1 MFNPAVAGCDTS
13 TILNASYRQLW
24 SGFNDAP
31 KDELIT
37 LNTPFTNKIGL
48 GTKLYKLTTGPLSK
62 TSIEATYS
70 YRVPINY
77 KDFKLSMGL
86 SILLYDYSIDK
97 NKITLKDMNDEALI
111 KSSNS
116 LIVPDANF
124 GTYMYNNDVY
134 FGFAIHQL
142 FNRRVSMINRDNLL
156 QRQVRHYFFNAGYK
170 YSINKEFDLEPSVL
184 LKLIEAGIFQA
195 DFNLL
200 CTYKKS
206 ISLGLAYRTG
216 KVVILMINVENKK
229 LSIGYSYDLTFSTI
243 NKYSAGSHEIRI
255 TYKLKPISFYKKTTF
270 LI

>member
-1 MFNPAVAGCDTS
+1 MFNPAVAGCDTNS
-13 TILNASYRQLW
+13 ILNASYRQLW

-31 KDELIT
+31 KEELVT
-37 LNTPFTNKIGL
+37 LHTPFSSKIGL
-48 GTKLYKLTTGPLSK
+48 GAKLYKLTTGPLSK
-62 TSIEATYS
+62 TIIEATYS

-97 NKITLKDMNDEALI
+97 DKITLKDMTDEVLT

-124 GTYMYNNDVY
+124 GTYMFNNEIY

-142 FNRRVSMINRDNLL
+142 FNRRVSMINRDNLF

-170 YSINKEFDLEPSVL
+170 YKINKEFDLEPSTL
-184 LKLIEAGIFQA
+184 LKLIEAGVFQA

-206 ISLGLAYRTG
+206 LSLGLAYRTG
-216 KVVILMINVENKK
+216 KSIILMINVENKK
-229 LSIGYSYDLTFSTI
+229 ISIGYSYDITFNTI